1 MARQGQRGMRRW
13 QTVVIVDPGLGRQ
26 IFQIDPDWRSG
37 HTRHRLHLR
46 IRHPASKRLNNEIG
60 RLVQGMEQMRVSL
73 ATAMA
78 DGSDAPLDIDAK
90 SWVGKRRSAHPYTE
104 VEQRMLK
111 QAFKAAGAKWSDLN
125 SGDLDSG
132 ELESTNSQSPV
143 RAFKGYP
150 R

>member
-1 MARQGQRGMRRW
+1 MRAREFIAERDGKIGKRR
-13 QTVVIVDPGLGRQ
+13 QAATVGLN
-26 IFQIDPDWRSG
+26 IFSDAERTNSDY
-37 HTRHRLHLR
+37 T
-46 IRHPASKRLNNEIG
+46 LN
-60 RLVQGMEQMRVSL
+60 RVMM

-78 DGSDAPLDIDAK
+78 DGSDAPINIDAK

-111 QAFKAAGAKWSDLN
+111 QAFKAAGAKWTDIN
-125 SGDLDSG
+125 SGDLNSG

>member
-1 MARQGQRGMRRW
+1 MRAREFISEQDGTIGKRR
-13 QTVVIVDPGLGRQ
+13 QAATVGLN
-26 IFQIDPDWRSG
+26 IFSDAERTNSDY
-37 HTRHRLHLR
+37 T
-46 IRHPASKRLNNEIG
+46 LN
-60 RLVQGMEQMRVSL
+60 RVMM

-78 DGSDAPLDIDAK
+78 DGSDAPLDMDEK

-125 SGDLDSG
+125 SGDLDS
-132 ELESTNSQSPV
+132 EEVKSTITQSPV